1 MNGLRSLSTLHI
13 ALGISVAFHVALLA
27 LHFAAPEDFDRAFKD
42 MPLEV
47 VLVNARS
54 DRTPERVQAIAQN
67 NLEGG
72 GEARDNQRVTT
83 PLPPAEATATGDAM
97 QDTER
102 RIENLQE
109 QQEQLLAQ
117 IRQQLSEVHEPDPH
131 RDLGTPQARAEE
143 QRRRQM
149 LQLLGEIEKRIN
161 EENSRPKKR
170 YLSPSTRQSDEALYY
185 DHYRRI
191 VEREGTRNFPTEH
204 GRKLYGTLIMLV
216 SLNAHGEVIA
226 TEVAQSSGIPA
237 FLPDENVASID
248 PLLMD
253 AIGGVRLQVRERD
266 QQEAL
271 ELLDQ
276 PEVEDL
282 PSEDEPTCPRCDS
295 PYWSRRWTSEQRL
308 AIVGL
313 LGLPLL
319 WWKPSARWIRAVIA
333 KIIREDAAHLQ
344 PDVTQWHEYRLMWSQ
359 QHIEYAIDGKTVFET
374 ATSPQGPLGLIIWVD
389 NQFAAFPPNG
399 NIRVGTEPNPT
410 PAWMEI
416 TDLQI
421 G

>member
-237 FLPDENVASID
+237 LDRQAQ
-248 PLLMD
+248 
-253 AIGGVRLQVRERD
+253 AIARQAGPFGEVTPQMRRRAAIWVIPSQFRFSREGG
-266 QQEAL
+266 L
-271 ELLDQ
+271 ETRTLSSGEGGGM
-276 PEVEDL
+276 P
-282 PSEDEPTCPRCDS
+282 
-295 PYWSRRWTSEQRL
+295 
-308 AIVGL
+308 A
-313 LGLPLL
+313 
-319 WWKPSARWIRAVIA
+319 AA
-333 KIIREDAAHLQ
+333 DAA
-344 PDVTQWHEYRLMWSQ
+344 P
-359 QHIEYAIDGKTVFET
+359 
-374 ATSPQGPLGLIIWVD
+374 
-389 NQFAAFPPNG
+389 
-399 NIRVGTEPNPT
+399 
-410 PAWMEI
+410 
-416 TDLQI
+416 
-421 G
+421 